1 MKRNR
6 LRLSVIIASTIV
18 IIGFLFIFDY
28 SSPLSKHNLGFTL
41 GIIASIFNIVAM
53 ILSIKEENKNTTN
66 T

>member
-1 MKRNR
+1 MKRNK

-28 SSPLSKHNLGFTL
+28 SSPLSKYNLGFTL
-41 GIIASIFNIVAM
+41 GIIASVVNIIAM